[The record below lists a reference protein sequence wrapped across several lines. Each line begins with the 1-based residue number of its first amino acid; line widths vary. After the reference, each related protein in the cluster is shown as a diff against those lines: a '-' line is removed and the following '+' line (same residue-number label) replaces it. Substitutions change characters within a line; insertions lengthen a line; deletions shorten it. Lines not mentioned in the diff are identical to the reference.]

1 MIIGRCLFLLIVA
14 NSAPILARDLLG
26 ERGNWPIDRGIVYRD
41 GRPLLGPTKTLRGI
55 LAAVCATGL
64 AALPVDIDVIT
75 GALFGLCS
83 MLGDL
88 ASSFIKRRL
97 GLESSASVLGLD
109 QGLEAL
115 CPLLVFR
122 VRFDLQVA
130 DIVVISAAFF
140 VLDLVLSPLLYR
152 LHIRN
157 RPR

>member
-1 MIIGRCLFLLIVA
+1 MVIGRCLFLLIVA
-14 NSAPILARDLLG
+14 NSAPIITRNLLG
-26 ERGNWPIDRGIVYRD
+26 KRGNWPVDGGIVYRD
-41 GRPLLGPTKTLRGI
+41 RRPLFGPTKTMRGM
-55 LAAVCATGL
+55 LASVCATGL
-64 AALPVDIDVIT
+64 AALLVNTDFVA

-88 ASSFIKRRL
+88 GSSFIKRRL
-97 GLESSASVLGLD
+97 GVESSASVLGLD

-115 CPLLVFR
+115 CPILEFR

-130 DIVVISAAFF
+130 DILAISTAFF

-152 LHIRN
+152 LNIRN